1 LRKKYEE
8 AVYQL
13 FTDFREAYISVRRD
27 VLYTIIIQFVI
38 HVLTDFR
45 EAYISVR
52 RDVLYT
58 IIIQFVIHVKPVR
71 LNKRV

>member
-38 HVLTDFR
+38 HV
-45 EAYISVR
+45 
-52 RDVLYT
+52 
-58 IIIQFVIHVKPVR
+58 KPVR